1 MGIFKRKQLLGQLV
15 TVTILVTLI
24 PLLLMGIYFHY
35 QNWIHARKQAK
46 STLALQTQLVSK
58 TLSDRLIDKWSERL
72 AVSEFIQKNNLRK
85 NWLSGFQEVWRIS
98 HLEKF
103 ASGPDIQLIYRSSSA
118 RQEFLSDLKLRKVV
132 TEFFGSTQDPWIRFL
147 ADPDSSQPRYFLI
160 VKRLAA
166 AGAGGSA
173 LVGVLP
179 ASLVLKNAWFSD
191 SASLKNSRFILF
203 DERGRYRSLFGKAF
217 LPKDARQL
225 KRILSDARRKGGKI
239 KTGLKRPPL
248 ESTWFTNASQ
258 VNGLPFWVAGQVS
271 KRSVFAP
278 VWGIKPESI
287 FFLLLGILGAILGAL
302 YFAKRI
308 TVPLQHFA
316 KSATEIARGDFTQ
329 RIDIHSKNEIGR
341 LARIFNYMMLEL
353 RRLNEMNLNQIIS
366 ERAKTRAVIK
376 NIADGVIVADPKG
389 KIVMLNAAIEEWF
402 QIDERKVIDQP
413 LTRVLPNEHLE
424 ELMREMEQEPELKPF
439 TREFSV
445 RLPGQRKESFFQ
457 ARSSWVDDHDGHKIA
472 AVTILRDIT
481 REKEI
486 DRMKTELVSLVAHE
500 LRSPLTSISGF
511 AELLLDTPL
520 NDESIYEYSKII
532 KQESD
537 RLSELVNKF
546 LDLTRIEAGRMDFHP
561 QLFQLNELIE
571 GILYIASSHAQTKN
585 ITLDV
590 NLSDKMH
597 LVLIDSKLMSEVILN
612 LLSNA
617 IKYSPSG
624 TKVTLNVRE
633 EGDTILIEVI
643 DQGYGIPEKYQER
656 IFDKFFRVKDEAAQ
670 DEKGT
675 GLGLSL
681 VKEIVELHRGTI
693 LVESEVRKGSTFR
706 VILPRPR
713 TPDSGDGTEEECNRI
728 TNLVVH

>member
-1 MGIFKRKQLLGQLV
+1 MGIFKRKQLLGQLA
-15 TVTILVTLI
+15 TVAILVTLV

-35 QNWIHARKQAK
+35 QNWIRARKQAK
-46 STLALQTQLVSK
+46 TTLALQTQLISK
-58 TLSDRLIDKWSERL
+58 TLSDRLIDKWSETL
-72 AVSEFIQKNNLRK
+72 AVSDFIQKNNLRK
-85 NWLSGFQEVWRIS
+85 DWLKNFQEVWRIS
-98 HLEKF
+98 PLPNF
-103 ASGPDIQLIYRSSSA
+103 ATGWDIQRVYRSSSA
-118 RQEFLSDLKLRKVV
+118 KQELLSEKRLRQILTNFSRSTRDL
-132 TEFFGSTQDPWIRFL
+132 WIRFL
-147 ADPDSSQPRYFLI
+147 AESDSSQPHYFLI
-160 VKRLAA
+160 VKRLSAA
-166 AGAGGSA
+166 SAGGSA
-173 LVGVLP
+173 MVGVLP
-179 ASLVLKNAWFSD
+179 VSLVLRDVWSSD
-191 SASLKNSRFILF
+191 SAVLKNSRFALF

-217 LPKDARQL
+217 LPEDTRQL
-225 KRILSDARRKGGKI
+225 ERILWGARRETGEI
-239 KTGLKRPPL
+239 KTEAKRPAV
-248 ESTWFTNASQ
+248 ESAWFTNVSQ
-258 VNGLPFWVAGQVS
+258 VDGLPFWVVAQVS
-271 KRSVFAP
+271 KRSVFVSA
-278 VWGIKPESI
+278 WGIKPELI
-287 FFLLLGILGAILGAL
+287 FFILLGILSAVLGAI

-329 RIDIHSKNEIGR
+329 RIDIRSKDEIGR
-341 LARIFNYMMLEL
+341 LARIFNYMMVEL

-376 NIADGVIVADPKG
+376 NIVDGVIVTDPKG
-389 KIVMLNAAIEEWF
+389 KIMMLNAAIEGWF
-402 QIDERKVIDQP
+402 QIDERQVMDQS
-413 LTRVLPNEHLE
+413 LTRILPNEHLE
-424 ELMREMEQEPELKPF
+424 ELMREMEQEPEMKSF

-457 ARSSWVDDHDGHKIA
+457 ARSSWVNDHEGHKIA

-486 DRMKTELVSLVAHE
+486 DRMKTDLVSLVAHE

-520 NDESIYEYSKII
+520 NDKSIYEYAKII

-537 RLSELVNKF
+537 RLSTLVNKF

-590 NLSDKMH
+590 NLPDKMEP
-597 LVLIDSKLMSEVILN
+597 VLIDSKLMSEVILN

-643 DQGYGIPEKYQER
+643 DQGYGIPKKYQGR

-681 VKEIVELHRGTI
+681 VKEIVELHRGRI
-693 LVESEVRKGSTFR
+693 LVESEVRKGSTFQ

-713 TPDSGDGTEEECNRI
+713 STESGDGTKEERDRM
-728 TNLVVH
+728 TNLVIH